1 MEKGVTYDYDPS
13 TKTLKK
19 STRPSSKGLTS
30 RQKDQKQRNVKG
42 DKTGRNPFWPIHT

>member
-19 STRPSSKGLTS
+19 AGGSTKGFTP
-30 RQKDQKQRNVKG
+30 RQRKTAEENRKK
-42 DKTGRNPFWPIHT
+42 DKTGSDPFWPIHT